1 MNEVGVIYVVIGAI
15 KSLPELRVK
24 RRVLFNEMIMFLK
37 FIC

>member
-1 MNEVGVIYVVIGAI
+1 MNEVGVIYVVIGVI

-37 FIC
+37 FMC